1 MENSQIDQIDADGF
15 RKDIIQVEREKYLRG
30 EGKSL
35 TWEEVK
41 NMAINK
47 AQRNLLAGPER
58 EIVP

>member
-1 MENSQIDQIDADGF
+1 MENTQIDQFDTDGF

-41 NMAINK
+41 NMALNK
-47 AQRNLLAGPER
+47 QQKGHCP
-58 EIVP
+58 I